1 MSGAR
6 RHGHSHGT
14 RRLAM
19 AELTERE
26 KEFELFGMGLDDL
39 ESLLRTRSKQQNIP
53 MTSILVDWLEL
64 AQYQLE
70 DRYRNVHHI
79 INRLVYVLQSGMV
92 VDNPEGGKKEAPEK
106 DKPSKK
112 SKG

>member
-1 MSGAR
+1 
-6 RHGHSHGT
+6 
-14 RRLAM
+14 M

-26 KEFELFGMGLDDL
+26 KEFELLGMGVEDL
-39 ESLLRTRSKQQNIP
+39 ENLLRTRSRQQNIP

-64 AQYQLE
+64 AQCQLE

-92 VDNPEGGKKEAPEK
+92 VDNVSAGEKEAAEK
-106 DKPSKK
+106 EKPSKK
-112 SKG
+112 NKG